1 MEEFAVQFSIGDA
14 LQILD
19 DSPLQPDAPA
29 QTTLIQITNRIPTA
43 HLAIERGLKFLIEKH
58 CGKYEKRHDLHKH
71 LRKLRE
77 LDPSAIAFLEKAFD
91 DATAFYG
98 LNHNRPNLSHIR
110 SLDAY
115 LATVG
120 TTDAFNRMRYWEL
133 NPEREESLFR
143 KVWPTI
149 HREVLLGVSKL
160 CASNPSESETI
171 AGRVEQ
177 TVHDALFPTEQLV
190 YSPRSGHEAT
200 VKCYIDW
207 VLNHPSRQV
216 ALTQAFRQDFA
227 IGDEFMNRI
236 VSQAYQ
242 SLDPITRSCHQIPC
256 IQNRCVAHTTQ
267 RRDSTHRMERPTAG
281 NNPERY
287 SHREEPSWDT
297 YNEPRTAFG
306 TPSHYEWER

>member
-1 MEEFAVQFSIGDA
+1 MQFSIGDA

-19 DSPLQPDAPA
+19 DSPLRPDAPA

-43 HLAIERGLKFLIEKH
+43 HLAIERGMKFLIEKH
-58 CGKYEKRHDLHKH
+58 GGKYEQRHDLHKH

-143 KVWPTI
+143 
-149 HREVLLGVSKL
+149 
-160 CASNPSESETI
+160 
-171 AGRVEQ
+171 
-177 TVHDALFPTEQLV
+177 
-190 YSPRSGHEAT
+190 
-200 VKCYIDW
+200 
-207 VLNHPSRQV
+207 
-216 ALTQAFRQDFA
+216 
-227 IGDEFMNRI
+227 
-236 VSQAYQ
+236 
-242 SLDPITRSCHQIPC
+242 
-256 IQNRCVAHTTQ
+256 
-267 RRDSTHRMERPTAG
+267 
-281 NNPERY
+281 
-287 SHREEPSWDT
+287 
-297 YNEPRTAFG
+297 
-306 TPSHYEWER
+306 